1 LNKTQQERGKDTF
14 KNDFDGFSP
23 PRPPPRPSRAP
34 NHDPPPGELSDYA
47 TGLAEQRNFTYSRY
61 GEDSL
66 PPGLTGGRAD
76 ERYLQ
81 NPFPE
86 RVPQEREQAML
97 LVGHAVPW
105 AVEQSINEQSQAQ
118 KDVRTASLAK
128 AGSFVKTGF
137 TEEQLQF
144 CAEID
149 SIRDARAPLL
159 KSMPNRP
166 AQSVSETPFSHS
178 KKTTDPATTF
188 RMPDIFNLFT
198 SSPSTKTDDKGSN
211 SHQGG
216 SAGKNPADPRQM
228 PPADARSKPRETNH
242 RESLLDLLNPMGMF
256 SANQNE
262 KRLV

>member
-1 LNKTQQERGKDTF
+1 MERYQDLNKTQQERGKDTF
-14 KNDFDGFSP
+14 KNGFDGFSP
-23 PRPPPRPSRAP
+23 PRPPPRLSRAP
-34 NHDPPPGELSDYA
+34 NDEPLPGELSDYA

-61 GEDSL
+61 GEDSPAL
-66 PPGLTGGRAD
+66 PPGLTGGTAD

-86 RVPQEREQAML
+86 RVLQEREHAML

-105 AVEQSINEQSQAQ
+105 AVEQSIIQQSQAQ

-128 AGSFVKTGF
+128 AGSFVKSGF

-144 CAEID
+144 CAELD
-149 SIRDARAPLL
+149 SIQDARAPLL
-159 KSMPNRP
+159 KSMPSRP
-166 AQSVSETPFSHS
+166 TQSVSETPSSHS

-198 SSPSTKTDDKGSN
+198 SSPSAKTDDKGSN
-211 SHQGG
+211 SRQGG
-216 SAGKNPADPRQM
+216 SPGKN
-228 PPADARSKPRETNH
+228 PADARSKPRETNH
-242 RESLLDLLNPMGMF
+242 RESLLDLLDPMGMF

-262 KRLV
+262 SRLV